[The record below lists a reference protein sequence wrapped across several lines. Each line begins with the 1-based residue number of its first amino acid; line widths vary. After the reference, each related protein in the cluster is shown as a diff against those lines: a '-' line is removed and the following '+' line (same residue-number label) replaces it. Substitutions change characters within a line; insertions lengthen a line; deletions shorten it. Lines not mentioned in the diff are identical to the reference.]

1 MPVNPVLKG
10 VKLGLAGAHQE
21 TNASL
26 AVQLCNAFFKA
37 QPAPWSS
44 TSPPPSIDT
53 QADTATLSDGF
64 LEGLKEA
71 RCPGR
76 CQTVQDPQD
85 TRSFWYLDGAHTVES
100 LTCCAEWF
108 VAPGMGIKE

>member
-1 MPVNPVLKG
+1 VPVNPELKG

-37 QPAPWSS
+37 QPTPRSS
-44 TSPPPSIDT
+44 TSSPPSFDT
-53 QADTATLSDGF
+53 QADTLSDGF
-64 LEGLKEA
+64 IDGLKEA
-71 RCPGR
+71 RWPGR

-85 TRSFWYLDGAHTVES
+85 GKSFWYLDGAHTVES

-108 VAPGMGIKE
+108 AAPGLGIKE

>member
-1 MPVNPVLKG
+1 M
-10 VKLGLAGAHQE
+10 KLGLAGSHQA

-37 QPAPWSS
+37 QPIPYSS
-44 TSPPPSIDT
+44 TSAPLSIDA

-71 RCPGR
+71 HWPGR
-76 CQTVQDPQD
+76 CQTVRDSLD
-85 TRSFWYLDGAHTVES
+85 RRSFWYLDGAHTVES
-100 LTCCAEWF
+100 LTCCGEWF
-108 VAPGMGIKE
+108 VAPGLGIKE

>member
-1 MPVNPVLKG
+1 VPVNPELKG
-10 VKLGLAGAHQE
+10 VKLGLAGAHQA

-37 QPAPWSS
+37 QPTPRSS
-44 TSPPPSIDT
+44 TSSPPSIDA

-71 RCPGR
+71 HWPGR
-76 CQTVQDPQD
+76 CQTVRDSQH
-85 TRSFWYLDGAHTVES
+85 RSSFWYLDGAHTVES
-100 LTCCAEWF
+100 LTCCGEWF
-108 VAPGMGIKE
+108 VAPGLGIKE